1 MTILIKSSRLNFL
14 VQSHTASQEPEMIPV
29 SGPGRATEH
38 FQTANVEKII
48 HAYFCCFPLKFP
60 YLEVRL
66 FGNSPA
72 LSCRNVLSGK
82 VPCWPCLQLLFI
94 KSQATTH
101 MIPES

>member
-72 LSCRNVLSGK
+72 GLVCSYYLSRVR
-82 VPCWPCLQLLFI
+82 PQHI
-94 KSQATTH
+94 
-101 MIPES
+101 